1 MDSVQALLAWT
12 FFVLFL
18 RARFSFQVIEPSE
31 LFALKCATPHTTHCL
46 ADGNIMISCM
56 ADGPSNY
63 LPTLSS
69 LSLSLSLSS
78 LVHSHKRTIWPI

>member
-1 MDSVQALLAWT
+1 MKTTLNIVDSGCIT
-12 FFVLFL
+12 FFFRFFVLFL

-63 LPTLSS
+63 LPTLS
-69 LSLSLSLSS
+69 L
-78 LVHSHKRTIWPI
+78 